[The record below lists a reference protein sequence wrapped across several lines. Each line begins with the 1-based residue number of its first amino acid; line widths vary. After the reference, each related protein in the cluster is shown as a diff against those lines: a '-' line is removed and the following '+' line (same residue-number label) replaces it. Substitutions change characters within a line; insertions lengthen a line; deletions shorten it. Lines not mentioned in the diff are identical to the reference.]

1 MQASMQRTI
10 TLLFLIAL
18 GYILKKTGRLSES
31 DKGGFSKLYL
41 YFTLPA
47 AIVSSFASF
56 SGDRS
61 AFLLTP
67 VAVVFGLIMLGT
79 SVLTARGRDKK
90 DVAYAAVNC
99 MSINIGSF
107 ALPFLQGYLGPTQIA
122 YVMLYDVGNGI
133 LALGFV
139 DIVGMIIM
147 ERDGKTRAQLMK
159 LAVGKLLHTPSIW
172 AYVIMIILTMLNLRL
187 PELIYNGASII
198 GSANA
203 VVAMLIIGF
212 ALDFSSSK
220 KTLAWIA
227 RVLIT
232 HYLTVTALSLFSY
245 FVLPLPHVARATVV
259 ILLFSPISSLGLL
272 ACDRFGLDR
281 DAAGLMNSI
290 TIIIGIVSTLL
301 FIPFFGLG

>member
-1 MQASMQRTI
+1 MQRTI

-18 GYILKKTGRLSES
+18 GYLLKKTGRLSEG

-67 VAVVFGLIMLGT
+67 VALLFGLVMLGT
-79 SVLTARGRDKK
+79 SLLTARGRDKK

-107 ALPFLQGYLGPTQIA
+107 ALPFLQGYLGPANIA

-139 DIVGMIIM
+139 DIVGMVIM
-147 ERDGKTRAQLMK
+147 QREGKSGRQLLR
-159 LAVGKLLHTPSIW
+159 LAVGKLLRTPSIW
-172 AYVIMIILTMLNLRL
+172 AYVIMITLTMLNIRL
-187 PELIYNGASII
+187 PELIYSGASII

-212 ALDFSSSK
+212 ALDFTASRQ
-220 KTLAWIA
+220 TLAWIA
-227 RVLIT
+227 RVLGT
-232 HYLTVTALSLFSY
+232 HYLTVTALSLLAY
-245 FVLPLPHVARATVV
+245 FVLPLPHVVRATVV

-272 ACDRFGLDR
+272 ACDRYGLDR

-290 TIIIGIVSTLL
+290 TIVIGIASTLL
-301 FIPFFGLG
+301 LIPFFGLG